1 MNSLIVNGMKNID
14 GMKFHDIEGGF
25 GEGKK
30 LMLVKEIANIHGREL
45 KDINRNIN
53 NNIERFKKDID
64 IVDLKN
70 GGFDSLLQELGIS
83 NREINISKN
92 IYLLSE
98 RGYSKLLKILED
110 DFAWEQY
117 DKLVDRYF
125 NIRNKLSSG
134 QALKEISAID
144 LFEAQVQAFKEVR
157 GEVIELKNEIVDTRN
172 DFEEFKEDLPLIG
185 AEPEELQATVRSVGT
200 RALGGYECPAYNDTK
215 LRSRVYQS
223 VWKYVKDQFNVR
235 KYRAIKRKH
244 LSKAKEI
251 AESYTAPFYLQEEI
265 NMINNQSKLNI

>member
-1 MNSLIVNGMKNID
+1 MNNLALKTVIEEVTLNSREVAEMLSKEH
-14 GMKFHDIEGGF
+14 KALLREIEGSSDGKTVGIIPTLESANF
-25 GEGKK
+25 ALSKYFIPSTYKSGTREYKCYEITKMGCHMLGNKLQGEKGILFTAKY
-30 LMLVKEIANIHGREL
+30 V
-45 KDINRNIN
+45 
-53 NNIERFKKDID
+53 ERFNEMEK
-64 IVDLKN
+64 
-70 GGFDSLLQELGIS
+70 Q
-83 NREINISKN
+83 
-92 IYLLSE
+92 
-98 RGYSKLLKILED
+98 
-110 DFAWEQY
+110 
-117 DKLVDRYF
+117 
-125 NIRNKLSSG
+125 LSSG
-134 QALKEISAID
+134 QEPKEISAID

>member
-1 MNSLIVNGMKNID
+1 MNN
-14 GMKFHDIEGGF
+14 
-25 GEGKK
+25 
-30 LMLVKEIANIHGREL
+30 LMIFENK
-45 KDINRNIN
+45 
-53 NNIERFKKDID
+53 
-64 IVDLKN
+64 
-70 GGFDSLLQELGIS
+70 ELGIDVRTFKNDDGS
-83 NREINISKN
+83 ISINLEDSAIGLGWSRTEVKNGKVYHSIMWKRLNDNISELGFAQKCAKDDY
-92 IYLLSE
+92 IPESLFYLLAMKANNE
-98 RGYSKLLKILED
+98 VARKFQTWLAVEVIP
-110 DFAWEQY
+110 A
-117 DKLVDRYF
+117 
-125 NIRNKLSSG
+125 IRKSG
-134 QALKEISAID
+134 QYQIEKKPTSAID

-185 AEPEELQATVRSVGT
+185 AEPEELQAMVRSVGT

-223 VWKYVKDQFNVR
+223 VWKYVKEQFNVR

>member
-1 MNSLIVNGMKNID
+1 MNN
-14 GMKFHDIEGGF
+14 
-25 GEGKK
+25 
-30 LMLVKEIANIHGREL
+30 LMIFENK
-45 KDINRNIN
+45 
-53 NNIERFKKDID
+53 
-64 IVDLKN
+64 
-70 GGFDSLLQELGIS
+70 ELGIDVRTFKNDDGS
-83 NREINISKN
+83 ISINVEDSAVGLGWSRTEVKNGKVYHSIMWKRLNDNISESSFAQKCAKDDY
-92 IYLLSE
+92 IPESLFYLLAMKANNE
-98 RGYSKLLKILED
+98 VARKFQTWLAVEVIP
-110 DFAWEQY
+110 A
-117 DKLVDRYF
+117 
-125 NIRNKLSSG
+125 IRKSG
-134 QALKEISAID
+134 QYQIEKKPTSAID

-223 VWKYVKDQFNVR
+223 VWKYVKEQFNVR

>member
-1 MNSLIVNGMKNID
+1 MNN
-14 GMKFHDIEGGF
+14 
-25 GEGKK
+25 
-30 LMLVKEIANIHGREL
+30 LMIFENK
-45 KDINRNIN
+45 
-53 NNIERFKKDID
+53 
-64 IVDLKN
+64 
-70 GGFDSLLQELGIS
+70 ELGIDVRTFKNDDGS
-83 NREINISKN
+83 ISINLEDSAIGLGWSRTEVKNGKVYHSIMWKRLNDNISELGFAQKCAKDDY
-92 IYLLSE
+92 IPESLVYLLAMKANNE
-98 RGYSKLLKILED
+98 VARKFQTWLAVEVIP
-110 DFAWEQY
+110 A
-117 DKLVDRYF
+117 
-125 NIRNKLSSG
+125 IRKSG
-134 QALKEISAID
+134 QYQIEKKPTSAID

-185 AEPEELQATVRSVGT
+185 AEPEELQAMVRSVGT

-223 VWKYVKDQFNVR
+223 VWKYVKEQFNVR

>member
-1 MNSLIVNGMKNID
+1 MNN
-14 GMKFHDIEGGF
+14 
-25 GEGKK
+25 
-30 LMLVKEIANIHGREL
+30 LMIFENK
-45 KDINRNIN
+45 
-53 NNIERFKKDID
+53 
-64 IVDLKN
+64 
-70 GGFDSLLQELGIS
+70 ELGIDVRTFKNDDGS
-83 NREINISKN
+83 ISINVEDSAVGLGWSRTEVKNGKVYHSIMWKRLNDNISELGFAQKCAKDDY
-92 IYLLSE
+92 IPESLFYLLAMKANNE
-98 RGYSKLLKILED
+98 IARKFQTWLAVEVIPAIRKCG
-110 DFAWEQY
+110 QY
-117 DKLVDRYF
+117 QIEK
-125 NIRNKLSSG
+125 KPT
-134 QALKEISAID
+134 SAID

-200 RALGGYECPAYNDTK
+200 RALGGYECPAYNNTK